1 MSGVEEQASLLRV
14 LINCAEKAANIA
26 RICRSNEQLLALLV
40 QEKIGSEANERFEHD
55 FKTLAD
61 VLIQE
66 TIKHEVGALFPA
78 MKDAIL
84 GEESPNFTN
93 QLGESVT
100 IAVGATEEDTAA
112 SAGSTQRA
120 RGCGQC
126 SGHRSPSGCQ
136 LQQRKAGRDC
146 PTAGRTGLRQ
156 FGHLDRS
163 NWFVASTSIY
173 KDMLTIC

>member
-112 SAGSTQRA
+112 SLQAVL
-120 RGCGQC
+120 
-126 SGHRSPSGCQ
+126 SGHEDAASALATEVHRDVSFSSEKLGEIAQ
-136 LQQRKAGRDC
+136 LPDELDYGNLGIWID
-146 PTAGRTGLRQ
+146 PIGL
-156 FGHLDRS
+156 
-163 NWFVASTSIY
+163 
-173 KDMLTIC
+173 